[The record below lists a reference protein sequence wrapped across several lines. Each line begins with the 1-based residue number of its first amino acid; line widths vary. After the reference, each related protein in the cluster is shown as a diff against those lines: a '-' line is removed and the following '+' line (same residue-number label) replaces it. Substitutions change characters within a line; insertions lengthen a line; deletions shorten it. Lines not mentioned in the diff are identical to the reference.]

1 MKKFS
6 FLPLTLALLFTLL
19 IIESCS
25 KKASSNPTP
34 AKAATGTTLYDSLG
48 GTALVADP
56 AYPGAMIEKGRLGVR
71 SVIDSTIFVIAA
83 DTRINNH
90 FMVLLSEVSKGNLSG
105 FTDLSENLTTFVSG
119 AAGAKDY
126 VYIGLSMSDAHNPA
140 VNNRIN
146 GKVSASD
153 FSAFISDVVTG
164 ANKNKLPANLINS
177 VGKLLGTLQGQ
188 VVQM

>member
-25 KKASSNPTP
+25 KNSSSNPTP
-34 AKAATGTTLYDSLG
+34 AKTAIGTTLYDSLG

-83 DTRINNH
+83 DTRINGH

-177 VGKLLGTLQGQ
+177 VGKLLGTLQSQ

>member
-6 FLPLTLALLFTLL
+6 FFPMALALLFTLL

-34 AKAATGTTLYDSLG
+34 ATTVGTTLYDTLG

-56 AYPGAMIEKGRLGVR
+56 AYKGAMIEKGRLAVR

-83 DTRINNH
+83 DTRINGH
-90 FMVLLSEVSKGNLSG
+90 FMVLLSEVTKGNLSG

-126 VYIGLSMSDAHNPA
+126 IYIGLSMTDAHNPA

-146 GKVSASD
+146 GKVSSTD
-153 FSAFISDVVTG
+153 FDAFISDVVTG
-164 ANKNKLPANLINS
+164 ATKNKVPASLINS
-177 VGKLLGTLQGQ
+177 VGKLLGTLKSQ
-188 VVQM
+188 VVQL